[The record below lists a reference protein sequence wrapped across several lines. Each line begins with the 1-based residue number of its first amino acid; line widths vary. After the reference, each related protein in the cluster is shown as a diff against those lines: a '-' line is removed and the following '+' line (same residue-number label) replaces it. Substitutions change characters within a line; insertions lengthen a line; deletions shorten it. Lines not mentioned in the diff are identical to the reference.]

1 MRILITLDYEVFLG
15 EKTGSVTN
23 NLIIPL
29 NELTSVANK
38 YGIKFSLFVDAS
50 YIYMLKKL
58 GKKHSKLR
66 NDYNKICANLKKL
79 SKEGHDIELH
89 IHPHW
94 FFSTFNGDK
103 WISNSTHYKLSDLK
117 KDNAEEI
124 FSESKK
130 LLEEITN
137 KKIIAFR
144 AGGFSAQPTD
154 LLTHLFIKNDIKIDS
169 SVYTGAYYNSQSQQY
184 DYRKTCNKELY
195 NFSDD
200 ICKEDINGE
209 FTEIPIST
217 LNISPYFYWKLAS
230 RKLIGINSDIKWGDG
245 ISIKTSYESIIRRLA
260 KKSNA
265 MATIDGYKIS
275 YLPKL
280 CDLRKKEGK
289 NLTTIIGHPKLATS
303 YSVKK
308 FTDFCKIYSHDD
320 NFVTIKELLKE

>member
-1 MRILITLDYEVFLG
+1 MRILTTLDYEVFLG
-15 EKTGSVTN
+15 EETGSVTN

-29 NELTSVANK
+29 NKLTSVADN

-58 GKKHSKLR
+58 GDKYLKLK
-66 NDYNKICANLKKL
+66 NDYDNICVNLNKL
-79 SKEGHDIELH
+79 SNEGNDIELH

-103 WISNSTHYKLSDLK
+103 WITDSSHYKLSDLK
-117 KDNAEEI
+117 KNEAEEI
-124 FSESKK
+124 FSKTKK
-130 LLEEITN
+130 LLEEITG

-154 LLTHLFIKNDIKIDS
+154 LLTPLFRKNNIKADC
-169 SVYTGAYYNSQSQQY
+169 SVYSGAYYNSQSQQY
-184 DYRKTCNKELY
+184 DYRKTCDKELY
-195 NFSDD
+195 TFSND
-200 ICKEDINGE
+200 ICKEDLNGD

-217 LNISPYFYWKLAS
+217 LNISPCFYWKLAS
-230 RKLIGINSDIKWGDG
+230 RKIIGIKSDRKWGDG
-245 ISIKTSYESIIRRLA
+245 ISVKTSSESIISRLT

-275 YLPKL
+275 YLPRL
-280 CDLRKKEGK
+280 CDLRKKGGI
-289 NLTTIIGHPKLATS
+289 NLTTIIGHPKLATR

-308 FTDFCKIYSHDD
+308 FADFCKLYSKDD
-320 NFVTIKELLKE
+320 NFVTIKDLL